1 MRRSSFIYKVYDL
14 YADGFR
20 NMDLG
25 RTLWLVILV
34 KLFVIFFLVGLFLM
48 PDHIAENAP
57 DGREA
62 DFVAG
67 EMLHGRYGPIE

>member
-1 MRRSSFIYKVYDL
+1 MRRCSFIYKVYDL

-25 RTLWLVILV
+25 RTLWLVILI
-34 KLFVIFFLVGLFLM
+34 KLFVVFFLVGFLLM
-48 PDHIAENAP
+48 PDHISENAP
-57 DGREA
+57 GGSEA

-67 EMLHGRYGPIE
+67 EMLYGQYEPI